1 MAQASDFEK
10 MYGLDPNEG
19 WEKALASTD
28 DNWAESA
35 EAEEWERNRRTN
47 AVMNNFDVRMSL
59 RDASMAGGKQG
70 KKAQK
75 IIDDGNYMNAHQFME
90 KTHRKHLGNTG
101 KYSSWNDQKN
111 VSGYWQDQ
119 YQKSLD
125 DRYAKKGE
133 GGGGGAKAEADV
145 APPEPREQS
154 EAHSQAVQQ
163 FTGGT
168 TGADDAQSNYNGHF
182 SNTVAEGLGL
192 PSLGYLNNLA
202 DAKKTEYSNRFQHM
216 INKNNLAG
224 HEMHH
229 AAMNAIDQA
238 VYHGIKPT
246 ELGNPKDMYDDY
258 KADISEI
265 E

>member
-1 MAQASDFEK
+1 MRGQGRPAGRDFE
-10 MYGLDPNEG
+10 
-19 WEKALASTD
+19 
-28 DNWAESA
+28 
-35 EAEEWERNRRTN
+35 RCHI
-47 AVMNNFDVRMSL
+47 
-59 RDASMAGGKQG
+59 GGNQ
-70 KKAQK
+70 
-75 IIDDGNYMNAHQFME
+75 
-90 KTHRKHLGNTG
+90 
-101 KYSSWNDQKN
+101 
-111 VSGYWQDQ
+111 
-119 YQKSLD
+119 
-125 DRYAKKGE
+125 
-133 GGGGGAKAEADV
+133 AEADV

-168 TGADDAQSNYNGHF
+168 TEADDAQSNYNGHF

-202 DAKKTEYSNRFQHM
+202 DAKKTEYNNRFQHM
-216 INKNNLAG
+216 VKKNNLAG

-246 ELGNPKDMYDDY
+246 ELSNPKDMYDDY
-258 KADISEI
+258 KSDISEI